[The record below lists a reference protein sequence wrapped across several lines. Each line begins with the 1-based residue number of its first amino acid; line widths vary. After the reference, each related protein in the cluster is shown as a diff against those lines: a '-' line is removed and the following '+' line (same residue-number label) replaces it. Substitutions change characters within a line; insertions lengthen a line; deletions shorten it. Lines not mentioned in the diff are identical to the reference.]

1 MALVIFLGLRRAG
14 ALVDLACLRHD
25 LRLALGRRLSRLGR
39 RRQVELRRRAV
50 AIVNCNNTQMA
61 QSQFT

>member
-39 RRQVELRRRAV
+39 RRQVELR
-50 AIVNCNNTQMA
+50 
-61 QSQFT
+61 